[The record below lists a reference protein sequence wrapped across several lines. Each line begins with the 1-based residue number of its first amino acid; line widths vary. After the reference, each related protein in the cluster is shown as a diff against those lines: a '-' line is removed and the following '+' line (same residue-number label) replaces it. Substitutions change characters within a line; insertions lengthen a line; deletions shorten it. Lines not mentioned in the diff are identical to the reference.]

1 MTTPQPARTIE
12 TVLFKL
18 VPDADPEAFRSASDA
33 VTTFVGKCPGFIAR
47 RLSHTEDGTWIEH
60 IEWASLAEAQSAAAA
75 IGKEESLAGFMTAID
90 GPSVQLFH
98 STLDISV
105 N

>member
-1 MTTPQPARTIE
+1 MTTLQPARTVE

-18 VPDADPEAFRSASDA
+18 VPDADPEAFRSASA
-33 VTTFVGKCPGFIAR
+33 LVTRFVEQRPGFIAR
-47 RLSHTEDGTWIEH
+47 RLSHTEDGIWIEH
-60 IEWASLAEAQSAAAA
+60 IEWASLAEAQAAAAA
-75 IGKEESLAGFMTAID
+75 IGTEESLAEFMTAID

>member
-1 MTTPQPARTIE
+1 MTDTPTSRTIE

-18 VPDADPEAFRSASDA
+18 VPGADPQAFRDASAG
-33 VTTFVGKCPGFIAR
+33 VTRFVEQRPGFIAR

-60 IEWASLAEAQSAAAA
+60 IEWAGLAEARAAAAEIGKDPSLAE
-75 IGKEESLAGFMTAID
+75 FMKAID

-98 STLDISV
+98 STLAISV